1 MMAFLSYMKVNVRLF
16 GSELLVG
23 PNFGFPFLVQLHQQT
38 WPAQLTFGDL
48 ELVVLLV
55 PQTAALAVHNPH
67 RILCVRT
74 VRRFQGEIRCCRSDK
89 KPRRLS
95 LLVVSNDAVMTE
107 TLKRTDVQLYAVML
121 QDVEIGFFCHLNS

>member
-121 QDVEIGFFCHLNS
+121 QDVEIGVFFVI